1 MKNKSA
7 AQNSKRKIFINGN
20 ICSSREDFW
29 NAYAKEID
37 PESAKHFG
45 KNLDAFNDAISTA
58 GPGHP
63 GECII
68 EITGTENLY
77 KIFGTEN
84 FQFII
89 ELLTKADFV
98 DLITQEN

>member
-7 AQNSKRKIFINGN
+7 AQNSKRKIFINGSVCN
-20 ICSSREDFW
+20 SREDFW

-45 KNLDAFNDAISTA
+45 KNLDAFNDAISAA
-58 GPGHP
+58 GPGYP
-63 GECII
+63 GECTI
-68 EITGTENLY
+68 EITGTENLN
-77 KIFGTEN
+77 KIFGLKD